1 MKKVIYSLALLVSVG
16 TAAFA
21 QDMKVPVPSPLA
33 TFKQDFS
40 TSFIEISYS
49 RPSANGRKVFG
60 DLVPYGEIW
69 RTGAN
74 NATVVTFGEDVII
87 DSKTLKAGAY
97 SLYSIPGET
106 SWDIVFNSNTGGWGT
121 VKPQTDVL
129 KVKTAKVSKS
139 NYYVNTLSIDVNNI
153 TNNSC
158 EIVIAWENTVAVLP
172 VKVDN
177 DKRITE
183 YYENAINKP
192 RIPYQQ
198 AAQYYLSQGKE
209 LNKAL
214 AYTDKA
220 IEQNP
225 SAFWLY
231 SLKGKILFKQGN
243 KAEAAKAQQ
252 KAVDMSKGTPYHAEQ
267 ETLLKSYK

>member
-1 MKKVIYSLALLVSVG
+1 MKKVIYSLALLVSMGTVG
-16 TAAFA
+16 MA
-21 QDMKVPVPSPLA
+21 QDMKVPVPSPFA
-33 TFKQDFS
+33 TLKQDFS
-40 TSFIEISYS
+40 TSSIEISYS
-49 RPSANGRKVFG
+49 RPSAGGRKVFG
-60 DLVPYGEIW
+60 DLVPYGKIW

-87 DSKTLKAGAY
+87 EGKTLKAGAY

-106 SWDIVFNSNTGGWGT
+106 SWEIVFNSNTGGWGN
-121 VKPQTDVL
+121 VKPDTDVL
-129 KVKTAKVSKS
+129 KVKTAKVSK
-139 NYYVNTLSIDVNNI
+139 NGYYVNTLSIDVNNI

-158 EIVIAWENTVAVLP
+158 EIVIAWENTVVVLP
-172 VKVDN
+172 VKVEN

-183 YYENAINKP
+183 YYENAVNNP

-198 AAQYYLSQGKE
+198 AAQYYLSQNKE

-214 AYTDKA
+214 SYTDKA

-243 KAEAAKAQQ
+243 KAEATKVQQ
-252 KAVDMSKGTPYHAEQ
+252 KAADMAKGTPYYAEQ
-267 ETLLKSYK
+267 EALLKSYK